1 MYVQKGLNYMKNT
14 FKRLKDPN
22 ETSRIPIFMDEIS
35 FEFSFQ
41 INWIFKNAL
50 FPYTL
55 KLIISNYSQDKN
67 YLPIIDVQLAI
78 DILNVWMVYNVKE
91 VWDEPLYDLIVF
103 ARCNMKI
110 IFFTIFYLRIKSFVA
125 LFSNFGCHTIR

>member
-1 MYVQKGLNYMKNT
+1 
-14 FKRLKDPN
+14 
-22 ETSRIPIFMDEIS
+22 MDEIS

-67 YLPIIDVQLAI
+67 QLPIIDVQLAS
-78 DILNVWMVYNVKE
+78 DISNVWMVYNVKE

-110 IFFTIFYLRIKSFVA
+110 FLSF
-125 LFSNFGCHTIR
+125 LPQN